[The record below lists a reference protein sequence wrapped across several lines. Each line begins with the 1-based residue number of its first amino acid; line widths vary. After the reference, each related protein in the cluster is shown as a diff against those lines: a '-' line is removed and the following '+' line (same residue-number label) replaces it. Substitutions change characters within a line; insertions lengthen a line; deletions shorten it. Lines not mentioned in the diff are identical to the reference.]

1 MRCSLEKSVWISVD
15 LLQECCLNS
24 SHSSAILY
32 CKKIRIS
39 RKHPDF
45 FSCQL
50 KSYWG
55 VNAHYCW
62 LRYIFHQCLS
72 LGFGVYRCGGD
83 SHFSFSQPCCLL
95 WRQLHSSAVAGAGAG
110 RRRGDGECWDQL
122 PSAHSWHAA
131 AALRTQLPW
140 QRQTWCSWSRH
151 QWSMFHKLSWSLLPW
166 QTDLLSECINI
177 KFLNQP

>member
-1 MRCSLEKSVWISVD
+1 M
-15 LLQECCLNS
+15 LLKFFTLFSNFVLQKDT
-24 SHSSAILY
+24 Y
-32 CKKIRIS
+32 FKKTS
-39 RKHPDF
+39 RLFLLPT
-45 FSCQL
+45 L
-50 KSYWG
+50 KL
-55 VNAHYCW
+55 
-62 LRYIFHQCLS
+62 LRSIVGYIFHQCLS

-151 QWSMFHKLSWSLLPW
+151 QWSMFHKLSRSLLPW

>member
-1 MRCSLEKSVWISVD
+1 M
-15 LLQECCLNS
+15 LLKFFTLFSNFVLQKDT
-24 SHSSAILY
+24 Y
-32 CKKIRIS
+32 FKKTS
-39 RKHPDF
+39 RLFLLPTLKL
-45 FSCQL
+45 L
-50 KSYWG
+50 KSKCPLLL
-55 VNAHYCW
+55 VTS
-62 LRYIFHQCLS
+62 YIFHQCLS

>member
-1 MRCSLEKSVWISVD
+1 M
-15 LLQECCLNS
+15 LLKFFTLFSNFVLQKDT
-24 SHSSAILY
+24 Y
-32 CKKIRIS
+32 FKKTS
-39 RKHPDF
+39 RLFLLPALKLLR
-45 FSCQL
+45 SKCQL
-50 KSYWG
+50 LLVTS
-55 VNAHYCW
+55 
-62 LRYIFHQCLS
+62 YIFHQCLS

-110 RRRGDGECWDQL
+110 RRGDGECWDQL

-166 QTDLLSECINI
+166 QTDVVSECINI

>member
-55 VNAHYCW
+55 VLLVTYFINVWA
-62 LRYIFHQCLS
+62 LLFTGVVVIVTSASAS
-72 LGFGVYRCGGD
+72 LAAFYGD
-83 SHFSFSQPCCLL
+83 SFTALL
-95 WRQLHSSAVAGAGAG
+95 WPGPGPGGGAGTGNAG
-110 RRRGDGECWDQL
+110 TSCRQRTAD
-122 PSAHSWHAA
+122 
-131 AALRTQLPW
+131 TQLPRSGPSCPGRGRPDVPGPGIND
-140 QRQTWCSWSRH
+140 QCSTNWA
-151 QWSMFHKLSWSLLPW
+151 
-166 QTDLLSECINI
+166 DLCCPDRLTFFPSVSIINS
-177 KFLNQP
+177 